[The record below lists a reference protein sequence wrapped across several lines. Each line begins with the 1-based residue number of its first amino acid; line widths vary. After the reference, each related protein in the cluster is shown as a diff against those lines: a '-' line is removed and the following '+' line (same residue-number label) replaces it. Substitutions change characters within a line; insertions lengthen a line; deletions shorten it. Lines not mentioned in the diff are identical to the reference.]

1 MEHSGNRTMSRLPFE
16 GMHVV
21 EFGQIIAGPT
31 AGLILADM
39 GADVIK
45 VEPPDAGTPSRP
57 GSQRNGSFFYFNRN
71 KRSIAANVASPEGH
85 QIAMRL
91 ISRADILIEN
101 MAPGTMDRLGLGYS
115 KVREDNARLV
125 YCSVKGY
132 LSGPYQSRPLM
143 DEPGQMASGLAY
155 MTGLPGQP
163 LRAGASVV
171 DIGAATYAVIGV
183 LAALLERQTT
193 GQGQHVT
200 GGLFETALF
209 YVGQHMSN
217 AQLTGE
223 APVPMSARAGPKG
236 GRTAVYDLF
245 NCRDGKQVFIG
256 IVSDNQWRRVCSV
269 LGMED
274 LADDPGLQHNA
285 GRLLQRETLLTR
297 IAHAVAGRA
306 SQEVV
311 DLLVRADVTVA
322 PVHTPLSVLE
332 DPHVAAEGRTLP
344 AQIGNV
350 TGRLP
355 PLPYESNA
363 YRFSVRRHAPAEPGQ
378 HTSEVLLE
386 LGYTA
391 EEVAALARKGVVR
404 GPDLP
409 VREVSGQT
417 DVSE

>member
-1 MEHSGNRTMSRLPFE
+1 MSRLPLE

-21 EFGQIIAGPT
+21 EFGQIVAGPT

-57 GSQRNGSFFYFNRN
+57 SSQRNGSFFYFNRN
-71 KRSIAANVASPEGH
+71 KRGIAANIATPEGH
-85 QIAMRL
+85 EIALRL
-91 ISRADILIEN
+91 LSRADILIEN
-101 MAPGTMDRLGLGYS
+101 MAPGTMDRLGLGYA
-115 KVREDNARLV
+115 KVREHNPRLV
-125 YCSVKGY
+125 YCSIKGY

-155 MTGLPGQP
+155 MTGPPGQP

-171 DIGAATYAVIGV
+171 DIGAATYAVVGV

-209 YVGQHMSN
+209 YVGQHMSS
-217 AQLTGE
+217 AHLTGDV
-223 APVPMSARAGPKG
+223 PVPMSVRAVAKG

-245 NCRDGKQVFIG
+245 NCKDGKQVFIG
-256 IVSDNQWRRVCSV
+256 IVSDNQWHRACSV

-274 LADDPGLQHNA
+274 LAQDPGLQHNA
-285 GRLLQRETLLTR
+285 GRNLQREMLMTR
-297 IAHAVAGRA
+297 IAQAVAARA

-311 DLLVRADVTVA
+311 DALARADVTVA

-332 DPHVAAEGRTLP
+332 DPHVCAEGRTLP

-350 TGRLP
+350 SGRLP

-363 YRFSVRRHAPAEPGQ
+363 YSFSVRRHAPAEPGQ
-378 HTSEVLLE
+378 HTNEVLLE

-391 EEVAALARKGVVR
+391 EELEALVRKAVILGPGLPGKGV
-404 GPDLP
+404 LA
-409 VREVSGQT
+409 
-417 DVSE
+417 

>member
-1 MEHSGNRTMSRLPFE
+1 MSRLPLE

-21 EFGQIIAGPT
+21 EFGQIVAGPT

-45 VEPPDAGTPSRP
+45 VEPPDAGTPSRR

-71 KRSIAANVASPEGH
+71 KRGIAVNIAAPEGH
-85 QIAMRL
+85 EIALRL
-91 ISRADILIEN
+91 LSRADILIEN
-101 MAPGTMDRLGLGYS
+101 MAPGTMDRLGLGYAM
-115 KVREDNARLV
+115 VREHNPRLV
-125 YCSVKGY
+125 YCSIKGY

-155 MTGLPGQP
+155 MTGPPGQP

-209 YVGQHMSN
+209 YVGQHMSS
-217 AQLTGE
+217 AQLTGDV
-223 APVPMSARAGPKG
+223 PVPMSVARGGARG
-236 GRTAVYDLF
+236 GRSAVYDLF
-245 NCRDGKQVFIG
+245 NCKDGKQVFIG
-256 IVSDNQWRRVCSV
+256 IVSDNQWRRACSV

-274 LADDPGLQHNA
+274 LAQDPGLQHNA
-285 GRLLQRETLLTR
+285 GRNLQREMLMTR
-297 IAHAVAGRA
+297 IAEAVAARE

-311 DLLVRADVTVA
+311 DALARADVTVA

-332 DPHVAAEGRTLP
+332 DPHVSAEGRTLP

-363 YRFSVRRHAPAEPGQ
+363 YSFSVRRHAPAEPGQ

-391 EEVAALARKGVVR
+391 EEVEALVRKGVVL
-404 GPDLP
+404 GPGLP
-409 VREVSGQT
+409 VRGE
-417 DVSE
+417 ERH

>member
-1 MEHSGNRTMSRLPFE
+1 MSRLPLE

-71 KRSIAANVASPEGH
+71 KRGIAANIATPEGRE
-85 QIAMRL
+85 IALRL
-91 ISRADILIEN
+91 LGRADILVEN
-101 MAPGTMDRLGLGYS
+101 MAPGTMDRLGLGYA
-115 KVREDNARLV
+115 KVREHNPRLV
-125 YCSVKGY
+125 YCSIKGY
-132 LSGPYQSRPLM
+132 LTGPNQSRPLM

-155 MTGLPGQP
+155 MTGPPGQP

-171 DIGAATYAVIGV
+171 DIGAATYAVVGV

-209 YVGQHMSN
+209 YVGQHMSS
-217 AQLTGE
+217 AQLTGD
-223 APVPMSARAGPKG
+223 APVPMSVVRAGAK
-236 GRTAVYDLF
+236 RLRSAVYDLF
-245 NCRDGKQVFIG
+245 NCKDGKQVFIG
-256 IVSDNQWRRVCSV
+256 IVSDNQWRRACSV
-269 LGMED
+269 LGLED

-285 GRLLQRETLLTR
+285 GRNLQRAMLLTR
-297 IAHAVAGRA
+297 IAQAVAARE

-311 DLLVRADVTVA
+311 DLLARADVTVA

-350 TGRLP
+350 SGRLP

-363 YRFSVRRHAPAEPGQ
+363 YSFSVRRHAPAEPGQ

-391 EEVAALARKGVVR
+391 EEVEALVRKGIVR
-404 GPDLP
+404 GPRLP
-409 VREVSGQT
+409 GKGVLA
-417 DVSE
+417 

>member
-1 MEHSGNRTMSRLPFE
+1 MQ
-16 GMHVV
+16 VV

-39 GADVIK
+39 GADVVK
-45 VEPPDAGTPSRP
+45 VEPTDAGTPSRP
-57 GSQRNGSFFYFNRN
+57 NNQRNGSFFYFNRN
-71 KRSIAANVASPEGH
+71 KRGIAVNIASPEGH
-85 QIAMRL
+85 QIATRL
-91 ISRADILIEN
+91 IGRADVLIEN
-101 MAPGTMDRLGLGYS
+101 MAPGTMDRLGLGYET
-115 KVREDNARLV
+115 VRQDNPRLV
-125 YCSVKGY
+125 YCSIKGY
-132 LSGPYQSRPLM
+132 LTGPNQSRPLM

-155 MTGLPGQP
+155 MTGPPGQP

-183 LAALLERQTT
+183 MAALLERQTT

-223 APVPMSARAGPKG
+223 VPVPMSVRAGLKG

-245 NCRDGKQVFIG
+245 KCKGGKQVFIG
-256 IVSDNQWRRVCSV
+256 IVSDNQWRRACSV

-274 LADDPGLQHNA
+274 LADDPALQHNT
-285 GRLLQRETLLTR
+285 GRHSQRGMLLAR
-297 IAHAVAGRA
+297 IGQAVAERE
-306 SQEVV
+306 SQDVV
-311 DLLVRADVTVA
+311 DSLVRADVTVA
-322 PVHTPLSVLE
+322 PVNTPLSVLE

-350 TGRLP
+350 SGRLP

-363 YRFSVRRHAPAEPGQ
+363 YSFSVRRHAPAEPGQ

-391 EEVAALARKGVVR
+391 GEAEALARKGVVR
-404 GPDLP
+404 GPGLP
-409 VREVSGQT
+409 VVESEV
-417 DVSE
+417 